1 VLKIN
6 LKDFRKNKAAVVFC
20 ALVVVILFSAIMSSA
35 FQNHFGTIEVR
46 IIEFNDK
53 DGERLVGKLY
63 RPIGAT
69 ADNPAPGVLGLHG
82 YNNDKDVQ
90 RPAAIELAKA
100 GFVVLALDQ
109 LGHGDSSGGYT
120 LDAAP
125 YSYFLAYEYLMDLRF
140 VNENWTGI
148 YGHSM
153 GEIRARQIAA
163 AYPQHK
169 ALSLQAF
176 TPNFIGFFFGNYG
189 DPMFHNLLHLWSSY
203 EEWGGDGQT
212 VAENYAAGLLMT
224 ETQYHLAPG
233 TGAVDTNLNLYGGPA
248 DFANNS
254 ARRES
259 YDIGTHPAIT
269 FSPKHTSEI
278 VAWMLQALQGKS
290 YADAWAIADPAK
302 QTYLGS
308 EIFGMLAAFATLISI
323 LPLAYLLMNTRYFS
337 EVRQPMPEKIH
348 TPKKATW
355 WITATV
361 NTTIAGVTYWFFI
374 PGYAISNNWL
384 FDVKIGSYTVF
395 NHGIANGFEVWY
407 LLNATIGVILWTVW
421 YLMTKWRKGR
431 DSISLHDV
439 GLTFSTK
446 EELADLSLVK
456 KATKAF
462 NPRII
467 SKTIV
472 IAAILFWWM
481 YGLVFF
487 SQAFLNV
494 EFRGL
499 WTMMK
504 TFSDLQRAVDFW
516 PYFGIVFFF
525 SLINAGIYMYG
536 QLRMKEYKNTYIT
549 HTVWF
554 LKYCY
559 LMLGGLVV
567 VMLVQ
572 YAPQWFGG
580 ELTSTNI
587 VGWGLADVNRMMII
601 QLMGAIPV
609 LALTYFLCINLYR
622 QTGRVYLSAIMFAAI
637 QVWFQMTALVA
648 YV

>member
-1 VLKIN
+1 
-6 LKDFRKNKAAVVFC
+6 
-20 ALVVVILFSAIMSSA
+20 MSSA
-35 FQNHFGTIEVR
+35 FQNNFGTIDVR
-46 IIEFNDK
+46 VIEFNDK

-63 RPIGAT
+63 RPIGAD
-69 ADNPAPGVLGLHG
+69 ANNPAPGILGLHG

-100 GFVVLALDQ
+100 GFVVLALDE

-120 LDAAP
+120 LDSIP

-140 VNENWTGI
+140 VDENNTGI
-148 YGHSM
+148 YGHSL

-169 ALSLQAF
+169 ALGLQAF
-176 TPNFIGFFFGNYG
+176 TPDFIGFFFGNYG
-189 DPMFHNLLHLWSSY
+189 DPMFHNLLHLCSSY
-203 EEWGGDGQT
+203 EEWSGDGQT
-212 VAENYAAGLLMT
+212 VAENYAAGLLMI

-233 TGAVDTNLNLYGGPA
+233 IAAVDTNLNLWGGPA
-248 DFANNS
+248 DFTNNS

-278 VAWMLQALQGKS
+278 VAWMLQALQGMS
-290 YADAWAIADPAK
+290 FADAWAIADPAK
-302 QTYLGS
+302 QTYWGS

-323 LPLAYLLMNTRYFS
+323 LPLAYLLMNTKYFS

-355 WITATV
+355 WIVATINTA
-361 NTTIAGVTYWFFI
+361 IAGVTYWFFI
-374 PGYAISNNWL
+374 PGYAISSNWL
-384 FDVKIGSYTVF
+384 FDVKIGDYTVF
-395 NHGIANGFEVWY
+395 NHGIANGFEHWY
-407 LLNATIGVILWTVW
+407 LLNATIGVILWSVW
-421 YLMTKWRKGR
+421 YLLTRWRKGR

-439 GLTFSTK
+439 GLTYSTK

-456 KATKAF
+456 KAKKAF

-467 SKTIV
+467 AKTIL

-481 YGLVFF
+481 YGLVFL

-494 EFRGL
+494 EFRGF

-525 SLINAGIYMYG
+525 AIVNAGIYMYG

-572 YAPQWFGG
+572 YGPQWFGG
-580 ELTSTNI
+580 ELTSMNI
-587 VGWGLADVNRMMII
+587 PGWELADVNRMMII